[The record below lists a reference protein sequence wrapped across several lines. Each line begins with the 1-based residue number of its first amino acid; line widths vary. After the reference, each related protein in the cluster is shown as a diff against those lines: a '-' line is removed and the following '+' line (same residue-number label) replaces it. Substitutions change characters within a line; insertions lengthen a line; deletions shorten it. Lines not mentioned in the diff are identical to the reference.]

1 MAFKRR
7 RLDSGVSSHHSASS
21 RPDPFFRMSS
31 APRSLAPSSPAL
43 PSLPRQSRINSRAPG
58 SQSSAFSSQQDRE
71 VIRAEV
77 FETEAEIEAREN
89 TDSVNEI
96 IMAIDLKDG
105 GTIGCAYYSAR
116 EEKLFMMADIKMAGL
131 DIIDTLKLHAQ
142 PTVVLIS
149 TRSDEKLETHLNKDA
164 RGIDRG
170 DEANDIFGSYVL
182 DARAASEFSCYKAK
196 LKLLNLDISGGG
208 NSNFA
213 FTTSGNNMVGDA
225 PENMGRLMRLAGL
238 IDLDSELT
246 LGCAGAVMEY
256 LGRRRSVDYLPNDEE
271 ALVAFRIRAIE
282 TFTLS
287 DMMYINADTLA
298 SLQIIQSERH
308 PNSHM
313 QGPNQATSGAK
324 ESLSVY
330 GLFSRLAHTPQGKQ
344 KLRRIFLR
352 PSLDSRVIKERLGTT
367 STLLQPENAPLL
379 DTMVRGFKR
388 IKDVRSVIVHLHKG
402 TSGRGIRNGAWANL
416 QNFTFHCLQV
426 LEAVRELKGG
436 RDLTVTAKILDQIQ
450 GAHLTAIGTMIEE
463 VVDFQQSVEQ
473 HRTVVKQGVD
483 SVLDSMK
490 RTYDGLDSMLTQ
502 VAIEVSHAVPEWA
515 AQYVSNC
522 IFFPQLGFLTVV
534 PLEPESGKGKYE
546 GEGVEDDVWE
556 RMFTSNDMG
565 YYKNRRMK
573 ELDDFFGDIFGLI
586 CDKEIEI
593 LHSLAVRILE
603 HEQFLLSASELCGE
617 LDSLVALALGAREY
631 GYNEPEITT
640 RNIVQ
645 IRGGR
650 HPLQELTVPAYIAN
664 SCSLAG
670 GPGDEYEDEAG
681 HYEDHSGIISTV
693 KDSTED
699 PSMLVMTGPNYS
711 GKSVYLKQNAL
722 IVYMAHIGSYV
733 PADTATIGLTD
744 KILTRIATRE
754 SVSRNQSAFMIDLQQ
769 IALALSV
776 ATNRTLLVID
786 EFGKG
791 TNSSDGA
798 GLCCGV
804 LEYLLS
810 LGVHRPK
817 VLAATHFHEI
827 FENGYLQDK
836 TNLSFGHMEVRVD
849 EAAEAAEDQVTYLYN
864 FVPSRS
870 NSSFGTTCAMMN
882 GIDPAIVDRAEELIL
897 MASRGEDLVLAC
909 SAMSPDDTQN
919 YENAEQIGRR
929 FIEKELPRPGDKRQD
944 GIDIRTLLGDV
955 LSVG

>member
-1 MAFKRR
+1 MVYKRR
-7 RLDSGVSSHHSASS
+7 RVGSGASSHYSASS
-21 RPDPFFRMSS
+21 RPQSLSRLSS
-31 APRSLAPSSPAL
+31 VPNNLAASSPAL
-43 PSLPRQSRINSRAPG
+43 PSLRRQNRNFSRASS
-58 SQSSAFSSQQDRE
+58 SQPFVFSSQRDRD
-71 VIRAEV
+71 VVRAEV

-89 TDSVNEI
+89 TDAVNEI

-105 GTIGCAYYSAR
+105 GTIGCAYYAAR
-116 EEKLFMMADIKMAGL
+116 EEKLFMVADVKMAGL
-131 DIIDTLKLHAQ
+131 DIIDTLKLHVQ

-149 TRSDEKLETHLNKDA
+149 TRSDEKLENHLCKDA
-164 RGIDRG
+164 RGIDRR

-182 DARAASEFSCYKAK
+182 DARPASEFSSYKAK
-196 LKLLNLDISGGG
+196 LKLLNLDFAGDGP
-208 NSNFA
+208 SNFA
-213 FTTSGNNMVGDA
+213 FTTPGD
-225 PENMGRLMRLAGL
+225 NMGGDTPNDMGKLMRLAGW

-271 ALVAFRIRAIE
+271 ALVAFRIRAVE
-282 TFTLS
+282 TFALS
-287 DMMYINADTLA
+287 DLMYINTDTLV

-344 KLRRIFLR
+344 KLRQIFLR
-352 PSLDSRVIKERLGTT
+352 PSLDLRIIKERLKTT
-367 STLLQPENAPLL
+367 STLLQPENSPLL
-379 DTMVRGFKR
+379 DQMVRGFKR
-388 IKDVRSVIVHLHKG
+388 IKDVRSVMVHLHKG
-402 TSGRGIRNGAWANL
+402 TSGRGIRNGVWANL
-416 QNFTFHCLQV
+416 QNFTFYCLQV
-426 LEAVRELKGG
+426 LEAVSELKGS
-436 RDLTVTAKILDQIQ
+436 RDLVVTANILNQIQ

-463 VVDFQQSVEQ
+463 VVDFKQSVEQ

-483 SVLDSMK
+483 AELDNMK

-502 VAIEVSHAVPEWA
+502 VATEVSHTVPEWA

-534 PLEPESGKGKYE
+534 PLDPETGKGKYE
-546 GEGVEDDVWE
+546 GEGVENDIWE

-565 YYKNRRMK
+565 YYKNNRMK
-573 ELDDFFGDIFGLI
+573 ELDAFFGDIFGLI

-593 LHSLAVRILE
+593 LHSLAIRTLE
-603 HEQFLLSASELCGE
+603 HEQFLLTASELCGE
-617 LDSLVALALGAREY
+617 LDSLVALALGARKY
-631 GYNEPEITT
+631 GYNRPEMTA
-640 RNIVQ
+640 RNVLQ

-664 SCSLAG
+664 SCFLAG
-670 GPGDEYEDEAG
+670 GPGDEDDASHSEDNS
-681 HYEDHSGIISTV
+681 DIMSTV

-699 PSMLVMTGPNYS
+699 PSMLIMTGPNYS

-754 SVSRNQSAFMIDLQQ
+754 SVSKNQSAFMIDLQQ
-769 IALALSV
+769 IALALTL
-776 ATNRTLLVID
+776 ATNRTLLVVD

-791 TNSSDGA
+791 TNSYDGA

-810 LGVHRPK
+810 LERHQPK

-827 FENGYLQDK
+827 FENGYLLEK
-836 TNLSFGHMEVRVD
+836 PELSFGHMEVRVD
-849 EAAEAAEDQVTYLYN
+849 HVAEAIEDQVTYLYN

-870 NSSFGTTCAMMN
+870 NSSFGTTCALMN

-897 MASRGEDLVLAC
+897 MAARGEDLVLAC
-909 SAMSPDDTQN
+909 SAMSPDDAQN
-919 YENAEQIGRR
+919 YEEAEQIGRR
-929 FIEKELPRPGDKRQD
+929 FIEKELPHPEDQRRD
-944 GIDIRTLLGDV
+944 GIAIRSFLNDV
-955 LSVG
+955 LAVD